1 MVTRIEPF
9 GVNCP
14 NCGQSGAV
22 ELSGLNPYAKVRCNA
37 CRHVFLVQL
46 PPPKALKGKAP
57 TSKGRRKAAVS
68 SGEGKRGEEKPK
80 GMSRLNPSRQ
90 AAAPQVAA
98 PQEDVSGA
106 QKQSD
111 AITPQAAATA
121 SPSTYCTPH
130 EPQSGAA
137 PARAERS
144 ETKSQTKVEEVVQMV
159 SVLEVSP
166 EVEKA
171 PADAGQTDSE
181 QPSIS
186 NWLFKN

>member
-46 PPPKALKGKAP
+46 PPPKALKGKAA

-68 SGEGKRGEEKPK
+68 SGEGKREEEKPK
-80 GMSRLNPSRQ
+80 SRLNPSRQ

-98 PQEDVSGA
+98 PQEDVSV
-106 QKQSD
+106 

-144 ETKSQTKVEEVVQMV
+144 ETKSQTKVEEVIQMV